1 MDNQLQQKEKVV
13 DSLRLR
19 RHTLLQNKNAG
30 EGKVEKEEMEQIGGR
45 NERHNVRGGAPK
57 VR

>member
-1 MDNQLQQKEKVV
+1 M
-13 DSLRLR
+13 RLR

-45 NERHNVRGGAPK
+45 NERHNVRGGAP
-57 VR
+57 